1 MSLTLQFSIVT
12 LNPSTYRCEIFH
24 GPPYT
29 DRELRGH
36 IDPLQ
41 TVPLTPV
48 NAAHTATFTANPG
61 NGYALRLL
69 NASGKVFARS
79 NARTLASKQR
89 LLVIEGTDRIAEAT
103 FGTFAPPVPFTEEK
117 TTFDRLDLDFQ
128 GNDLRL
134 FGHALHDGVFN
145 KRFNLDYRFRVA
157 PVDIPVWTPVTSL
170 PEDDTPEDT
179 LTIDTTSLTIDADR
193 KRQAV
198 LLRILKPIIR
208 RKLRKTVQ
216 RRFHESILQRAAGA
230 GALKPVI
237 TLRGPSV
244 IDGGFVDL
252 NIGIVGDAPG

>member
-170 PEDDTPEDT
+170 PADETPEDT
-179 LTIDTTSLTIDADR
+179 LTIDTTSLTIDTDR
-193 KRQAV
+193 FYDV
-198 LLRILKPIIR
+198 LLRQHGTYVGPGHWFGEEPRVFRLGFGLLAAPQLAAALEGVSAA
-208 RKLRKTVQ
+208 LRSSARTGL
-216 RRFHESILQRAAGA
+216 SG
-230 GALKPVI
+230 
-237 TLRGPSV
+237 
-244 IDGGFVDL
+244 
-252 NIGIVGDAPG
+252 